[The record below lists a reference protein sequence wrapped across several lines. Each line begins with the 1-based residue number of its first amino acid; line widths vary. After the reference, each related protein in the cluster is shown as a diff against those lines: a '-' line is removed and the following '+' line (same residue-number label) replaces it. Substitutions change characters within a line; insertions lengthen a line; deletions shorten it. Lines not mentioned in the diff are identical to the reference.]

1 MIKREGK
8 ERKAQAWTEELLNSK
23 NKNFFNKPNLKA
35 QVWIEQSLNTKNRKF
50 FGQPNLKAQVWIETV
65 IYLLIA
71 FVMIGMVLS
80 FVRPKIEELK
90 DKSILQQSQE
100 ILETLDNTIVTMG
113 VEGNRRII
121 DLGIKKGEFT
131 FNAVDDL
138 IKFETDS
145 LYVYTEPGE
154 KVQIGNVLAET
165 KKKTR
170 DYLVTLTSNYSEDY
184 NITYKGKEESKTLAK
199 SSVPYKL
206 ILSNEGED
214 SSGKTI
220 INVDLG

>member
-1 MIKREGK
+1 MKKGEK
-8 ERKAQAWTEELLNSK
+8 SQ
-23 NKNFFNKPNLKA
+23 KA
-35 QVWIEQSLNTKNRKF
+35 QVWIEQSLNAKNRKF
-50 FGQPNLKAQVWIETV
+50 FGQPNLRGQVWIETV

-71 FVMIGMVLS
+71 FIMIGMVLS

-100 ILETLDNTIVTMG
+100 VLETLDNTIITMG
-113 VEGNRRII
+113 VEGNKRVI

-131 FNAVDDL
+131 FNGTSDE
-138 IKFETDS
+138 IKFES
-145 LYVYTEPGE
+145 ESIYVYTEPGQ
-154 KVQIGNVLAET
+154 KVQLGNVVAET

-170 DYLVTLTSNYSEDY
+170 DYIVTLTSDYSDNY
-184 NITYKGKEESKTLAK
+184 NITYKGKDEAKTLSK
-199 SSVPYKL
+199 SSVAYKL

>member
-1 MIKREGK
+1 MKK
-8 ERKAQAWTEELLNSK
+8 EEKSK
-23 NKNFFNKPNLKA
+23 
-35 QVWIEQSLNTKNRKF
+35 
-50 FGQPNLKAQVWIETV
+50 KAQVWIETV

-71 FVMIGMVLS
+71 FLMIGMVLS

-90 DKSILQQSQE
+90 DKSIIEQSEE
-100 ILETLDNTIVTMG
+100 ILNTLDNTILTMG

-131 FNAVDDL
+131 FNSEEDL
-138 IKFETDS
+138 IEFETES
-145 LYVYTEPGE
+145 LYVYTEPGQ
-154 KVQIGNVLAET
+154 KVQIGKIVAET

-170 DYLVTLTSNYSEDY
+170 DNIVILTSNYTDSY
-184 NITYKGKEESKTLAK
+184 NLTYKGREESKKLGR

-214 SSGKTI
+214 SLGRTI
-220 INVDLG
+220 INIDLG